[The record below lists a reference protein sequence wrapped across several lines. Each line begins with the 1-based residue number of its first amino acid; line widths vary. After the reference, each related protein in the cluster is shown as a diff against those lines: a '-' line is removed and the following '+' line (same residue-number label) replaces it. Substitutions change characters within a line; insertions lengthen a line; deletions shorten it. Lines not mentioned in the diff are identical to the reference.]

1 MIKVNVI
8 ETKKKKK
15 RERERKRERNKRQ
28 ELKLP
33 FPKSSLGLALDDSIL
48 PKPLSHFCH
57 QMARVS
63 FLAAKCLPKS
73 AQSHTCEQD
82 ALKGNQKV
90 PAT

>member
-1 MIKVNVI
+1 MIK
-8 ETKKKKK
+8 ETKKKKKK
-15 RERERKRERNKRQ
+15 REREKERNKRQ

-48 PKPLSHFCH
+48 PKPLPHFCH

-63 FLAAKCLPKS
+63 FLAAKCLPQS

-90 PAT
+90 PST